1 MLERVGG
8 KLMRVLIVAIDT
20 TADLERMRQLDIV
33 LLDADGG

>member
-8 KLMRVLIVAIDT
+8 KLTRVLIVAIT

>member
-1 MLERVGG
+1 
-8 KLMRVLIVAIDT
+8 MRVLIVAIDT